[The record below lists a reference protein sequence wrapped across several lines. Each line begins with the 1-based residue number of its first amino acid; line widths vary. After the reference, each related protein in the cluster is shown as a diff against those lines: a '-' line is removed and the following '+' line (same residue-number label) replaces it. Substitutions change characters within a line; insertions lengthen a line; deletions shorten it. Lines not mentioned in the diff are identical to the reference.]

1 MSLIQ
6 EVWFVLLGLIIII
19 YTILDGF
26 DLGTAFWFFFAKDKK
41 EDRVSDRKI
50 LMQAIAPFWD
60 GNEVWL
66 LAAGGILFAAFPEVY
81 ATVFSTFYL
90 PLVLV
95 AFGLILRAVSIE
107 FRDEFDSPI
116 WYRLIDISFVL
127 GSMIPAILFGVL
139 IGNLVQGIPLDSDF
153 NFSGSLIDLINP
165 YALLIGFLSLAMIIS
180 HGAIYLRLRTTGDLT
195 IKATKWAKIGLISYL
210 SIATIALIIS
220 IAFHPHL
227 ITNFEK
233 SPVLLIIPVLGFI
246 AILTTIWLVL
256 NEKDPLITFIASS
269 FSISLSILGAG
280 VAMYPTLVFA
290 SNDSTRSLTIY
301 NASSSE
307 LSLLVILIIAL
318 IALPLVLLYTAWV
331 YKTLGGKITFNDIK
345 NSLYS

>member
-6 EVWFVLLGLIIII
+6 EIWFILLGLIIII

-26 DLGTAFWFFFAKDKK
+26 DLGTAFWFFLAKDKK

-50 LMQAIAPFWD
+50 LIQAIAPFWD

-66 LAAGGILFAAFPEVY
+66 LAAGGILFAAFPDVY

-107 FRDEFDSPI
+107 FRDEFDSLI
-116 WYRLIDISFVL
+116 WYRLNDISFVL

-139 IGNLVQGIPLDSDF
+139 IGNLVQGIPLDSDH

-165 YALLIGFLSLAMIIS
+165 YALLIGLLSLTMIIS
-180 HGAIYLRLRTTGDLT
+180 HGAIYLRLRTTGNLT
-195 IKATKWAKIGLISYL
+195 KKATNWAKMGLISYL
-210 SIATIALIIS
+210 IVATIALIIS
-220 IAFHPHL
+220 IVFHPHL
-227 ITNFEK
+227 LRNFEK
-233 SPVLLIIPVLGFI
+233 SPILGSVPILGFI
-246 AILTTIWLVL
+246 VIIVTILLVMK
-256 NEKDPLITFIASS
+256 EKDPIITFITSS
-269 FSISLSILGAG
+269 FSIFLSILGAG

-290 SNDSTRSLTIY
+290 SNDSTRSL
-301 NASSSE
+301 
-307 LSLLVILIIAL
+307 
-318 IALPLVLLYTAWV
+318 
-331 YKTLGGKITFNDIK
+331 
-345 NSLYS
+345 